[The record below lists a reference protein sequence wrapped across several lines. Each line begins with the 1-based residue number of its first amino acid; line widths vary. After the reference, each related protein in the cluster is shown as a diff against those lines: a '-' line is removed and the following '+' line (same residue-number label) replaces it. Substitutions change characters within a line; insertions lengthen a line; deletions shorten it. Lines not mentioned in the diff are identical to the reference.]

1 MPAAPEVVNDVFE
14 AVGENASVAY
24 APGSINLLGEECACS
39 GGLLLAHAL
48 PVYAAVGVE
57 EIDDEE
63 LRIVFGREETSMPL
77 PDAVPDAFA
86 PIPTAVAAVFVAL
99 QHSLHIVPRTRGGL
113 KVTIASTIPARRGF
127 GEIPAIQSALAL
139 ALNARF
145 GDRDDVPTR
154 TRMAAAIH
162 SLMVSHEGDYF
173 PDYPYTAS
181 LRSKPDSI
189 LCINHADE
197 AVTQTVRPNSLEF
210 LLAYSPEV
218 TCGSPNE
225 ERSQFFKDACTAF
238 GVSTLSSLPDAQTR
252 VLDWVNARHQ
262 VQPDTDAP
270 TLARA
275 SRWLDEASGS
285 SDRARAVIGNVRHS
299 NIDAVLDGVAR
310 DVRER
315 GTIPSEGS
323 ALAGLIEN
331 FPASDD
337 TAVVRAIPAPGAALL
352 VWASASAAADVLESL
367 TAAGA
372 KVLAIA
378 NTSAGA
384 VVA

>member
-14 AVGENASVAY
+14 TVGENASVAY
-24 APGSINLLGEECACS
+24 APGSINLLGEECTCS

-63 LRIVFGREETSMPL
+63 LRVVFGREETTMPL
-77 PDAVPDAFA
+77 PDAIPDAF
-86 PIPTAVAAVFVAL
+86 PPVPTAVAAVFVAL

-127 GEIPAIQSALAL
+127 GEIPAIQSALSL

-154 TRMAAAIH
+154 TRMATAIH
-162 SLMVSHEGDYF
+162 NLMVSQEGDYL
-173 PDYPYTAS
+173 PYYPYTTS

-197 AVTQTVRPNSLEF
+197 AVTQTVRPSSLEF
-210 LLAYSPEV
+210 LVAYSPEV

-238 GVSTLSSLPDAQTR
+238 GVTTLSSLPDAQTR
-252 VLDWVNARHQ
+252 VLDWINARHQ
-262 VQPDTDAP
+262 VQPDGEAP

-285 SDRARAVIGNVRHS
+285 SDRARAVIGNIRHS

-310 DVRER
+310 DVKER
-315 GTIPSEGS
+315 GTTPSEGGM
-323 ALAGLIEN
+323 LATLVEN
-331 FPASDD
+331 LPAIDD
-337 TAVVRAIPAPGAALL
+337 TAVVRSIPAPGAALL
-352 VWASASAAADVLESL
+352 IWASASAVPEISDSL
-367 TAAGA
+367 LAAGA
-372 KVLAIA
+372 KVISIA
-378 NTSAGA
+378 DTAAGA